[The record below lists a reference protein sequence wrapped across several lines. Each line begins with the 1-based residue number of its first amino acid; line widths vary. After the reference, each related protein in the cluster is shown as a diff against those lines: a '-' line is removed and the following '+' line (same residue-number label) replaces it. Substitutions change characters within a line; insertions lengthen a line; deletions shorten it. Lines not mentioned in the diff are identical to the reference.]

1 MSEFLL
7 KPRICFGQDA
17 LSVLNEIS
25 ARSVLLVTDQAMVKF
40 GLAERVTALLRQRG
54 IAWQVWD
61 DVVADPDIATVVRG
75 MKLMDN
81 HYPDLV
87 IALGGGSVID
97 AAKAVIFSLA
107 QTRPQANRPRPCFV
121 AIPTTSGTGSE
132 ARLSGMPVGGKTG
145 TADKGQT
152 GDVVVSF
159 LCFAPADD
167 PQVIM
172 LLTMDTP
179 SRSTGTYVSG
189 GNMVAPTASSI
200 MAEVKLRRVR
210 VDGS

>member
-17 LSVLNEIS
+17 LSVLNELS

-54 IAWQVWD
+54 IAWQMWD

-97 AAKAVIFSLA
+97 AAKAVIFSWRKPVRRL
-107 QTRPQANRPRPCFV
+107 
-121 AIPTTSGTGSE
+121 TGRVH
-132 ARLSGMPVGGKTG
+132 ALSPSPPPAAPVRK
-145 TADKGQT
+145 
-152 GDVVVSF
+152 SPPF
-159 LCFAPADD
+159 
-167 PQVIM
+167 
-172 LLTMDTP
+172 
-179 SRSTGTYVSG
+179 RW
-189 GNMVAPTASSI
+189 
-200 MAEVKLRRVR
+200 
-210 VDGS
+210 

>member
-81 HYPDLV
+81 HYPIWL
-87 IALGGGSVID
+87 SRS
-97 AAKAVIFSLA
+97 AAV
-107 QTRPQANRPRPCFV
+107 
-121 AIPTTSGTGSE
+121 
-132 ARLSGMPVGGKTG
+132 RLSMPPKRLFSPWRKPV
-145 TADKGQT
+145 
-152 GDVVVSF
+152 
-159 LCFAPADD
+159 
-167 PQVIM
+167 
-172 LLTMDTP
+172 
-179 SRSTGTYVSG
+179 RW
-189 GNMVAPTASSI
+189 PTVPVRASSPFLPP
-200 MAEVKLRRVR
+200 AVPVR
-210 VDGS
+210 K